1 MEARS
6 KNGVVGRTGM
16 NTPIIPNANE
26 VEPINI
32 SMIFFIFDF
41 IGTSIIIFISYK
53 LIAYNISYD

>member
-32 SMIFFIFDF
+32 SKFFLYL
-41 IGTSIIIFISYK
+41 IS
-53 LIAYNISYD
+53 LVPRLLFL